1 MYKIELLLL
10 SMFGSLTDKLMDV
23 FSKVAGKKRL
33 SEENITDAVREV
45 RLALLDADVN
55 YGVTKNFIKRVKER
69 ALGEAVI
76 KSVTPGQ
83 QFIKVIHDE
92 MVALLGGGEA
102 VLQLNEK
109 PAVVMLCGLQGAG
122 KTTHAAK
129 LASFL
134 SKPDYR
140 KKPLLVA
147 CDLQRPAAVDQL
159 RTLGA
164 QINVPVFALE
174 GEKDPVKVAKK
185 ALKAAKDGGHDVV
198 ILDTAGR
205 LHIDDTLMRELEQ
218 IKKVATPNEILL
230 VANAATGQDAVTT
243 ADTFNQRLG
252 ITGTILTMLDGD
264 TRAGAALSIQE
275 VTGMPLKFEGMGEK
289 IEDLQLFNAESM
301 ADRILGMG
309 DTINLVKKAKEH
321 ISDEEAKALEE
332 KMRKASFT
340 YDDYLKQMQAV
351 RKMGSFKGLLKMMPG
366 ASKIPD
372 FEKSEKEFFKIEAMI
387 LSMTMRERQEKDD
400 LSMSRMKRIARG
412 SGTTIQDINK
422 LKKSF
427 KKSKQFFKNA
437 PNKKML
443 EKMMGGM

>member
-1 MYKIELLLL
+1 
-10 SMFGSLTDKLMDV
+10 MFGSLTDKLTDV
-23 FSKVAGKKRL
+23 FSKIAGKKRL
-33 SEENITDAVREV
+33 TEENVTDAVREV

-55 YGVTKNFIKRVKER
+55 YGVTKNFIKRVKEK
-69 ALGEAVI
+69 ALGEEVI
-76 KSVTPGQ
+76 KSVSPGQ

-92 MVALLGGGEA
+92 LVALMGGGEA
-102 VLQLNEK
+102 VLQLNQT

-129 LASFL
+129 LAAFL

-147 CDLQRPAAVDQL
+147 CDLQRPAAVEQL
-159 RTLGA
+159 KTLGA
-164 QINVPVFALE
+164 QINVPVFAVE
-174 GEKDPVKVAKK
+174 GEKNPVNVVKRAMRT
-185 ALKAAKDGGHDVV
+185 ASEGGHDVV

-205 LHIDDTLMRELEQ
+205 LHIDDALMKELEQ
-218 IKKVATPNEILL
+218 IKKVAAPHEILF

-243 ADTFNQRLG
+243 ADAFNKRLAV
-252 ITGTILTMLDGD
+252 TGTILTMLDGD
-264 TRAGAALSIQE
+264 TRAGAAISIKE
-275 VTGMPLKFEGMGEK
+275 VTGKPLKFEGIGEK
-289 IEDLQLFNAESM
+289 IEDLQIFNANSM

-321 ISDEEAKALEE
+321 ISDEEAKDLEE

-340 YDDYLKQMQAV
+340 YEDYLKQMQAV

-372 FEKSEKEFFKIEAMI
+372 FEESEKEFFKIEAMI
-387 LSMTMRERQEKDD
+387 LSMTPRERREKDE

>member
-1 MYKIELLLL
+1 
-10 SMFGSLTDKLMDV
+10 MFGSLTDKLTDI

-33 SEENITDAVREV
+33 SEDNISEAVREV

-55 YGVTKNFIKRVKER
+55 YGVTKNFIKRVKEKT
-69 ALGEAVI
+69 LGESVI
-76 KSVTPGQ
+76 KSVSPGQ
-83 QFIKVIHDE
+83 QFIKVIHE
-92 MVALLGGGEA
+92 ELVALMGGGEA
-102 VLQLNEK
+102 VLQLSAK

-129 LASFL
+129 LAKFL
-134 SKPDYR
+134 SHANYR

-147 CDLQRPAAVDQL
+147 CDLQRPAAIEQL
-159 RTLGA
+159 KALGE
-164 QINVPVFALE
+164 QISVPVFSIE
-174 GEKDPVKVAKK
+174 DEKNPVTVAKK
-185 ALKAAKDGGHDVV
+185 ALQAAKEGGFDVV

-205 LHIDDTLMRELEQ
+205 LHIDDALMKELEQ
-218 IKKVATPNEILL
+218 IKKAAEPHEILF

-243 ADTFNQRLG
+243 ADAFNKRMG
-252 ITGTILTMLDGD
+252 VTGTILTMLDGD
-264 TRAGAALSIQE
+264 TRAGAAISIQE
-275 VTGMPLKFEGMGEK
+275 VTGQPLKFEGIGEK
-289 IEDLQLFNAESM
+289 VDDLQLFNAQSM

-321 ISDEEAKALEE
+321 ISDEEAQALEE

-351 RKMGSFKGLLKMMPG
+351 RKMGSFKGLMKMMPG
-366 ASKIPD
+366 ASKLPNLD
-372 FEKSEKEFFKIEAMI
+372 ESEKEFMKIEAMI
-387 LSMTMRERQEKDD
+387 LSMTPRERLEKDD
-400 LSMSRMKRIARG
+400 LSMGRMKRVARG
-412 SGTTIQDINK
+412 SGTTLQDINK